1 MSSRT
6 REINKITMAII
17 RISVKLMLLALL
29 ILLLY
34 EAVIRGY
41 AFGHAVFYAEAVE
54 AAPGHDITVV
64 VKDGEDVSQAADEL
78 EKKGLIKNIYAFL
91 FQSRFYDYDKIYP
104 GTYTFTTSMTSKEIL
119 QKRGTVSN
127 TQERE
132 NPHRSSIPCE
142 SCRAQGRSEEDEKS
156 GDKSGSTKTTQK
168 SADQS
173 TEKSESDQQK
183 RQSDLQTEEANA
195 ADPAKSTLSS
205 GEAQADAHSYSGEDE
220 EEGGWIED
228 VIEDGQNDHR

>member
-104 GTYTFTTSMTSKEIL
+104 GTYTFNTSMTSKEIL
-119 QKRGTVSN
+119 QKLSEKPEMKRTKKPGIN
-127 TQERE
+127 QGAQKQ
-132 NPHRSSIPCE
+132 HK
-142 SCRAQGRSEEDEKS
+142 RAQIRVLKNQKVISKNVSQTFRQKKQMQQILQRAPFHREKPRQMRIPILV
-156 GDKSGSTKTTQK
+156 KMRKKAAGSKM
-168 SADQS
+168 
-173 TEKSESDQQK
+173 
-183 RQSDLQTEEANA
+183 
-195 ADPAKSTLSS
+195 
-205 GEAQADAHSYSGEDE
+205 
-220 EEGGWIED
+220 
-228 VIEDGQNDHR
+228 

>member
-6 REINKITMAII
+6 REINRITMAII

-29 ILLLY
+29 ILVLY
-34 EAVIRGY
+34 EAVIQGY
-41 AFGHAVFYAEAVE
+41 AFGRAVFYAEAVE
-54 AAPGHDITVV
+54 EAPGHDITVV

-104 GTYTFTTSMTSKEIL
+104 GTYTLNTSMTSKEIL
-119 QKRGTVSN
+119 QKLS
-127 TQERE
+127 EKPE
-132 NPHRSSIPCE
+132 N
-142 SCRAQGRSEEDEKS
+142 AEDGKS
-156 GDKSGSTKTTQK
+156 GDKSGSGKTTQK
-168 SADQS
+168 STDQS
-173 TEKSESDQQK
+173 ESTKQKSQD
-183 RQSDLQTEEANA
+183 DLQTEEANA

-205 GEAQADAHSYSGEDE
+205 EEAQADEHSYSGEDE

-228 VIEDGQNDHR
+228 VTEDGQNDRR

>member
-6 REINKITMAII
+6 REINRITMAII

-29 ILLLY
+29 ILVLY
-34 EAVIRGY
+34 EAVIQGY

-54 AAPGHDITVV
+54 EAPGHDITVV
-64 VKDGEDVSQAADEL
+64 VKDGEGVSQAADEL

-104 GTYTFTTSMTSKEIL
+104 GTYTLNTSMTSKEIL
-119 QKRGTVSN
+119 QKLS
-127 TQERE
+127 EKPE
-132 NPHRSSIPCE
+132 N
-142 SCRAQGRSEEDEKS
+142 AEDGKS
-156 GDKSGSTKTTQK
+156 GDKSGSGKTTQK
-168 SADQS
+168 STDQS
-173 TEKSESDQQK
+173 ESTKQKSQD
-183 RQSDLQTEEANA
+183 DLQTEEANA

-205 GEAQADAHSYSGEDE
+205 EEAQADEHSYSGEDE

-228 VIEDGQNDHR
+228 VTEDGQNDRR

>member
-1 MSSRT
+1 MSNRT
-6 REINKITMAII
+6 REINRITMAII

-29 ILLLY
+29 ILVLY
-34 EAVIRGY
+34 EAVIQGY

-54 AAPGHDITVV
+54 EAPGHDITVV

-104 GTYTFTTSMTSKEIL
+104 GTYTLNTSMTSKEIL
-119 QKRGTVSN
+119 QKLS
-127 TQERE
+127 EKPE
-132 NPHRSSIPCE
+132 N
-142 SCRAQGRSEEDEKS
+142 AEDGKS
-156 GDKSGSTKTTQK
+156 GDKSGSGKTTQK
-168 SADQS
+168 STDQS
-173 TEKSESDQQK
+173 ESTKQKSQD
-183 RQSDLQTEEANA
+183 DLQTEEANA

-205 GEAQADAHSYSGEDE
+205 EEAQADEHSYSGEDE

-228 VIEDGQNDHR
+228 VTEDGQNDRR

>member
-78 EKKGLIKNIYAFL
+78 EKKGQEIWKEKQLAL
-91 FQSRFYDYDKIYP
+91 ESR
-104 GTYTFTTSMTSKEIL
+104 SL
-119 QKRGTVSN
+119 QY
-127 TQERE
+127 
-132 NPHRSSIPCE
+132 
-142 SCRAQGRSEEDEKS
+142 
-156 GDKSGSTKTTQK
+156 
-168 SADQS
+168 
-173 TEKSESDQQK
+173 
-183 RQSDLQTEEANA
+183 LQ
-195 ADPAKSTLSS
+195 
-205 GEAQADAHSYSGEDE
+205 
-220 EEGGWIED
+220 
-228 VIEDGQNDHR
+228 R

>member
-104 GTYTFTTSMTSKEIL
+104 GTYTFNTSMTSKEIL
-119 QKRGTVSN
+119 QKLS
-127 TQERE
+127 EKPE
-132 NPHRSSIPCE
+132 N
-142 SCRAQGRSEEDEKS
+142 EEDEKS

-195 ADPAKSTLSS
+195 ADPAKSTLSA
-205 GEAQADAHSYSGEDE
+205 GEARADEYSYSGEDE

-228 VIEDGQNDHR
+228 VTEDGQNDRR

>member
-6 REINKITMAII
+6 REINRITMAII

-29 ILLLY
+29 ILVLY
-34 EAVIRGY
+34 EAVIQGY

-54 AAPGHDITVV
+54 EAPGHDITVV

-104 GTYTFTTSMTSKEIL
+104 GTYTLNTSMTSKEIL
-119 QKRGTVSN
+119 QKLS
-127 TQERE
+127 EKPE
-132 NPHRSSIPCE
+132 N
-142 SCRAQGRSEEDEKS
+142 AEDGKS
-156 GDKSGSTKTTQK
+156 GDKSGSGKTTQK
-168 SADQS
+168 STDQS
-173 TEKSESDQQK
+173 ESTKQKSQD
-183 RQSDLQTEEANA
+183 DLQTEEANA

-205 GEAQADAHSYSGEDE
+205 EEAQADEHSYSGEDE

-228 VIEDGQNDHR
+228 VTEDGQNDRR

>member
-104 GTYTFTTSMTSKEIL
+104 GTYTFNTSMTSKEIL
-119 QKRGTVSN
+119 QKLS
-127 TQERE
+127 EKPE
-132 NPHRSSIPCE
+132 N
-142 SCRAQGRSEEDEKS
+142 EEDEKT

-195 ADPAKSTLSS
+195 ADPARSTLSS
-205 GEAQADAHSYSGEDE
+205 EEAQADEHSYSGEDE

-228 VIEDGQNDHR
+228 VTEDGQNDRR

>member
-104 GTYTFTTSMTSKEIL
+104 GTYTFNTSMTSKEIL
-119 QKRGTVSN
+119 QKLS
-127 TQERE
+127 EKPE
-132 NPHRSSIPCE
+132 N
-142 SCRAQGRSEEDEKS
+142 EEDEKS

-195 ADPAKSTLSS
+195 ADPAKRTLSS
-205 GEAQADAHSYSGEDE
+205 GEAQADARSYSGEDE

-228 VIEDGQNDHR
+228 VTEDGQNDRR

>member
-104 GTYTFTTSMTSKEIL
+104 GTYTFNTSMTSKEIL
-119 QKRGTVSN
+119 QKLS
-127 TQERE
+127 EKPE
-132 NPHRSSIPCE
+132 N
-142 SCRAQGRSEEDEKS
+142 EEDEKT

-173 TEKSESDQQK
+173 TEKSESDQQNVSQTF
-183 RQSDLQTEEANA
+183 RQKKQMQQILQRAPFHREKPRQMRIPILVKMRKKA
-195 ADPAKSTLSS
+195 AGSKM
-205 GEAQADAHSYSGEDE
+205 
-220 EEGGWIED
+220 
-228 VIEDGQNDHR
+228 

>member
-104 GTYTFTTSMTSKEIL
+104 GTYTFNTSMTSKEIL
-119 QKRGTVSN
+119 QKLS
-127 TQERE
+127 EKPE
-132 NPHRSSIPCE
+132 N
-142 SCRAQGRSEEDEKS
+142 EEDEKT

-173 TEKSESDQQK
+173 TEKSE
-183 RQSDLQTEEANA
+183 
-195 ADPAKSTLSS
+195 
-205 GEAQADAHSYSGEDE
+205 
-220 EEGGWIED
+220 
-228 VIEDGQNDHR
+228 

>member
-1 MSSRT
+1 M
-6 REINKITMAII
+6 
-17 RISVKLMLLALL
+17 
-29 ILLLY
+29 
-34 EAVIRGY
+34 
-41 AFGHAVFYAEAVE
+41 
-54 AAPGHDITVV
+54 

-104 GTYTFTTSMTSKEIL
+104 GTYTFNTSMTSKEIL
-119 QKRGTVSN
+119 QKLS
-127 TQERE
+127 EKSE
-132 NPHRSSIPCE
+132 N
-142 SCRAQGRSEEDEKS
+142 EEDEKS

-205 GEAQADAHSYSGEDE
+205 GEAQADEHSYSGEDE

-228 VIEDGQNDHR
+228 VTEDGQNDRR

>member
-104 GTYTFTTSMTSKEIL
+104 GTYTFNTSMTSKEIL
-119 QKRGTVSN
+119 QKLS
-127 TQERE
+127 EKPE
-132 NPHRSSIPCE
+132 N
-142 SCRAQGRSEEDEKS
+142 EED
-156 GDKSGSTKTTQK
+156 
-168 SADQS
+168 
-173 TEKSESDQQK
+173 EKSESDQQK

-228 VIEDGQNDHR
+228 VTEDGQNDRR

>member
-6 REINKITMAII
+6 REINKITMAIV

-104 GTYTFTTSMTSKEIL
+104 GTYTFNTSMTSKEIL
-119 QKRGTVSN
+119 QKLS
-127 TQERE
+127 EKPE
-132 NPHRSSIPCE
+132 N
-142 SCRAQGRSEEDEKS
+142 EEDEKS

-205 GEAQADAHSYSGEDE
+205 REAQADAHSYSGEDE

-228 VIEDGQNDHR
+228 VTEDGQNDRR

>member
-17 RISVKLMLLALL
+17 SISVKLMLLALL

-54 AAPGHDITVV
+54 AAPGHNITVV
-64 VKDGEDVSQAADEL
+64 VKDGEDVSQTAGEL

-104 GTYTFTTSMTSKEIL
+104 GTYTSKRSFKSSAKSRKRQKMINLQISLKVQKRRKRLQTRIPEDQKMPNKSVRRIFRKKRLMQQIL
-119 QKRGTVSN
+119 QGVPFHQKKPR
-127 TQERE
+127 QM
-132 NPHRSSIPCE
+132 SIPILVKM
-142 SCRAQGRSEEDEKS
+142 RKKAD
-156 GDKSGSTKTTQK
+156 GSKM
-168 SADQS
+168 
-173 TEKSESDQQK
+173 
-183 RQSDLQTEEANA
+183 
-195 ADPAKSTLSS
+195 
-205 GEAQADAHSYSGEDE
+205 
-220 EEGGWIED
+220 
-228 VIEDGQNDHR
+228 

>member
-17 RISVKLMLLALL
+17 SISVKLMLLALL

-54 AAPGHDITVV
+54 AAPGHNITVV
-64 VKDGEDVSQAADEL
+64 VKDGEDVSQTAGEL

-104 GTYTFTTSMTSKEIL
+104 GTYTLNTSMTSKEIL
-119 QKRGTVSN
+119 QKL
-127 TQERE
+127 
-132 NPHRSSIPCE
+132 
-142 SCRAQGRSEEDEKS
+142 SEKPEDAE
-156 GDKSGSTKTTQK
+156 DDK
-168 SADQS
+168 SAD
-173 TEKSESDQQK
+173 KPESAKAAQKTADQNTKQK
-183 RQSDLQTEEANA
+183 RQKDLQEEEANA
-195 ADPAKSTLSS
+195 ADPARSTLSS
-205 GEAQADAHSYSGEDE
+205 EEAQADEHSYSGEDE

-228 VIEDGQNDHR
+228 VTEDGQNDRR

>member
-104 GTYTFTTSMTSKEIL
+104 GTYTFNTSMTSKEIL
-119 QKRGTVSN
+119 QKLS
-127 TQERE
+127 EKPE
-132 NPHRSSIPCE
+132 N
-142 SCRAQGRSEEDEKS
+142 EEDEKT

-205 GEAQADAHSYSGEDE
+205 EEAQADEHSYSGEDE

-228 VIEDGQNDHR
+228 VTEDGQNDRR

>member
-78 EKKGLIKNIYAFL
+78 EKKG
-91 FQSRFYDYDKIYP
+91 
-104 GTYTFTTSMTSKEIL
+104 TYTFNTSMTSKEIL
-119 QKRGTVSN
+119 QKLS
-127 TQERE
+127 EKPE
-132 NPHRSSIPCE
+132 N
-142 SCRAQGRSEEDEKS
+142 EEDEKT

-228 VIEDGQNDHR
+228 VTEDGQNDRR

>member
-104 GTYTFTTSMTSKEIL
+104 GTYTFNTSMTSKEIL
-119 QKRGTVSN
+119 QKLS
-127 TQERE
+127 EKPE
-132 NPHRSSIPCE
+132 N
-142 SCRAQGRSEEDEKS
+142 EEDEKS

-195 ADPAKSTLSS
+195 ADPANSTLSS

-228 VIEDGQNDHR
+228 VTEDGQNDRR

>member
-104 GTYTFTTSMTSKEIL
+104 GTYTFNTSMTSKEIL
-119 QKRGTVSN
+119 QKL
-127 TQERE
+127 
-132 NPHRSSIPCE
+132 
-142 SCRAQGRSEEDEKS
+142 SEKP
-156 GDKSGSTKTTQK
+156 
-168 SADQS
+168 DQS

-228 VIEDGQNDHR
+228 VIEDGQNDRR

>member
-104 GTYTFTTSMTSKEIL
+104 GTYTFNTSMTSKEIL
-119 QKRGTVSN
+119 QKLS
-127 TQERE
+127 EKSE
-132 NPHRSSIPCE
+132 N
-142 SCRAQGRSEEDEKS
+142 EEDEKS

-205 GEAQADAHSYSGEDE
+205 GEAQGEAQADAHSYSGEDE

-228 VIEDGQNDHR
+228 VTEDGQNDRR

>member
-104 GTYTFTTSMTSKEIL
+104 GTYTFNTSMTSKEIL
-119 QKRGTVSN
+119 QKLS
-127 TQERE
+127 EKPE
-132 NPHRSSIPCE
+132 N
-142 SCRAQGRSEEDEKS
+142 EEDEKS

-195 ADPAKSTLSS
+195 ADPAKSTLSR
-205 GEAQADAHSYSGEDE
+205 EKPRQMQHSYSGEE
-220 EEGGWIED
+220 RKNAAGSKM
-228 VIEDGQNDHR
+228 

>member
-1 MSSRT
+1 MSNRT
-6 REINKITMAII
+6 REINRITMAII

-29 ILLLY
+29 ILVLY
-34 EAVIRGY
+34 EAVIQGY

-54 AAPGHDITVV
+54 EAPGHDITVV

-104 GTYTFTTSMTSKEIL
+104 GTYTLNTSMTSKDIL
-119 QKRGTVSN
+119 QKLS
-127 TQERE
+127 EKPE
-132 NPHRSSIPCE
+132 N
-142 SCRAQGRSEEDEKS
+142 AEDGKS
-156 GDKSGSTKTTQK
+156 GDKSGSGKTTQK
-168 SADQS
+168 STDQS
-173 TEKSESDQQK
+173 ESTKQKSQD
-183 RQSDLQTEEANA
+183 DLQTEEANA

-205 GEAQADAHSYSGEDE
+205 EEAQADEHSYSGEDE

-228 VIEDGQNDHR
+228 VTEDGQNDRR

>member
-1 MSSRT
+1 MEAYEEKSYDLTDHYGSVRRRRRSMSSRT

-104 GTYTFTTSMTSKEIL
+104 GTYTFNTSMTSKEIL
-119 QKRGTVSN
+119 TKLKRKAG
-127 TQERE
+127 
-132 NPHRSSIPCE
+132 
-142 SCRAQGRSEEDEKS
+142 K
-156 GDKSGSTKTTQK
+156 
-168 SADQS
+168 
-173 TEKSESDQQK
+173 
-183 RQSDLQTEEANA
+183 
-195 ADPAKSTLSS
+195 
-205 GEAQADAHSYSGEDE
+205 
-220 EEGGWIED
+220 
-228 VIEDGQNDHR
+228 

>member
-17 RISVKLMLLALL
+17 SISVKLMLLALL

-41 AFGHAVFYAEAVE
+41 AFGHAGFYAEAVE

-104 GTYTFTTSMTSKEIL
+104 GTYTLNTSMTSKEIL
-119 QKRGTVSN
+119 QKL
-127 TQERE
+127 
-132 NPHRSSIPCE
+132 
-142 SCRAQGRSEEDEKS
+142 SEKPEDAE
-156 GDKSGSTKTTQK
+156 DDK
-168 SADQS
+168 SADKPESAKAAQK
-173 TEKSESDQQK
+173 TADQNTGGSENAKQK
-183 RQSDLQTEEANA
+183 RQKDLQEEEANA
-195 ADPAKSTLSS
+195 ADPARSTLSS

-228 VIEDGQNDHR
+228 VTEDGQNDRR

>member
-104 GTYTFTTSMTSKEIL
+104 GTYTFNTSMTSKEIL
-119 QKRGTVSN
+119 QKLS
-127 TQERE
+127 EKPE
-132 NPHRSSIPCE
+132 N
-142 SCRAQGRSEEDEKS
+142 EEDEKT
-156 GDKSGSTKTTQK
+156 G
-168 SADQS
+168 
-173 TEKSESDQQK
+173 EKSESDQQK

-228 VIEDGQNDHR
+228 VTEDGQNDRR

>member
-1 MSSRT
+1 MPFYSR
-6 REINKITMAII
+6 
-17 RISVKLMLLALL
+17 V
-29 ILLLY
+29 
-34 EAVIRGY
+34 
-41 AFGHAVFYAEAVE
+41 VF
-54 AAPGHDITVV
+54 
-64 VKDGEDVSQAADEL
+64 
-78 EKKGLIKNIYAFL
+78 F
-91 FQSRFYDYDKIYP
+91 FFYDYDKIYP
-104 GTYTFTTSMTSKEIL
+104 GTYTFNTSMTSKEIL
-119 QKRGTVSN
+119 QKLS
-127 TQERE
+127 EKPE
-132 NPHRSSIPCE
+132 N
-142 SCRAQGRSEEDEKS
+142 EEDEKS

>member
-6 REINKITMAII
+6 REINRITMAII

-29 ILLLY
+29 ILVLY
-34 EAVIRGY
+34 EAVIQGY

-54 AAPGHDITVV
+54 EAPGHDITVV
-64 VKDGEDVSQAADEL
+64 VKDGEGVSQAADEL

-104 GTYTFTTSMTSKEIL
+104 GTYTLNTSMTSKEIL
-119 QKRGTVSN
+119 QKLS
-127 TQERE
+127 EKPE
-132 NPHRSSIPCE
+132 N
-142 SCRAQGRSEEDEKS
+142 AEDGKS
-156 GDKSGSTKTTQK
+156 GDKSGSGKTTQK
-168 SADQS
+168 STDQS
-173 TEKSESDQQK
+173 ESTKQKSQD
-183 RQSDLQTEEANA
+183 DFQTEEANA

-205 GEAQADAHSYSGEDE
+205 EEAQADEHSYSGEDE

-228 VIEDGQNDHR
+228 VTEDGQNDRR